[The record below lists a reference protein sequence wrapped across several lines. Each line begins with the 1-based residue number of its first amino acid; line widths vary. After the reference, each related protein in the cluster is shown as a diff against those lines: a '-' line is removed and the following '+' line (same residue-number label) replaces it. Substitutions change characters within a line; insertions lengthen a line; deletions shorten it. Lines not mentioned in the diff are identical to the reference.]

1 MRLKSKNNNQSIT
14 FLGFKC
20 RIEMGQYSN
29 GRPALELVE
38 IGTDEPVLVATA
50 NMPFEPLMKDEVIIK
65 NYSENEGILEVLIAA
80 KVISQ
85 PIRFASTGWTS
96 SPVCKLVK

>member
-1 MRLKSKNNNQSIT
+1 MRTLEEKNNQSIN
-14 FLGFKC
+14 FLGFEC

-29 GRPALELVE
+29 GRTALELVE
-38 IGTDEPVLVATA
+38 IGTEEPVLIATVNA
-50 NMPFEPLMKDEVIIK
+50 PFEPLMNDEVIIK

-80 KVISQ
+80 KVVGA

-96 SPVCKLVK
+96 SPVCKLLK